1 VAVAGL
7 TRACGP
13 WHRDTLTT
21 SVQHALALRRLGRLQ
36 EAESELSQAMRA
48 LPLILGQDHADAH
61 RSRAWHAVLLHDLG
75 RLDEARA
82 ELSAAVA
89 ALARLLG
96 ADHPLTTTIRSDRA
110 ASA

>member
-1 VAVAGL
+1 
-7 TRACGP
+7 
-13 WHRDTLTT
+13 
-21 SVQHALALRRLGRLQ
+21 
-36 EAESELSQAMRA
+36 M
-48 LPLILGQDHADAH
+48 
-61 RSRAWHAVLLHDLG
+61 LLHNLG